1 MNNPE
6 LMRQAVLLC
15 VLFFVLLNIA
25 LRLCRTTYRQSCE
38 GWPLHPELTV
48 RQVTDYLLK
57 RGFTQTEE
65 VFRKESSN
73 LGPDGKPI
81 HQKVEEM
88 GPKKYVEAFS
98 LLNDWIE
105 NNLDLYKVCVPQLI
119 IIHG

>member
-1 MNNPE
+1 MEYLNPT
-6 LMRQAVLLC
+6 ALLIFC
-15 VLFFVLLNIA
+15 ISLRVIFFVL
-25 LRLCRTTYRQSCE
+25 RLFYIVYGFHHERWSIHLKLITI
-38 GWPLHPELTV
+38 
-48 RQVTDYLLK
+48 QVTDYLLK

-88 GPKKYVEAFS
+88 GPKKYIEAFS

-105 NNLDLYKVCVPQLI
+105 NNLDLYKVCVSHPAKLTS
-119 IIHG
+119 